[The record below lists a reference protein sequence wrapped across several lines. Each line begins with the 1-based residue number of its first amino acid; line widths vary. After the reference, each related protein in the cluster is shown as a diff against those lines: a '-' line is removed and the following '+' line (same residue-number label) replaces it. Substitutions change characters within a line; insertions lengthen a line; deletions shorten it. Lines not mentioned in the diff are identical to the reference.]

1 MEELKRK
8 IADILEVSNL
18 DSLKR
23 FTDYDEWDSLAGLSL
38 LAMLDSD
45 YGKSMTVQEVY
56 DFANIEEFCKAV
68 LAK

>member
-18 DSLKR
+18 DTLKK

-45 YGKSMTVQEVY
+45 YGKSMTVQEIY
-56 DFANIEEFCKAV
+56 DFANIEEFCKVV
-68 LAK
+68 LTK